1 MATAQELKQSPVQV
15 ASMLVGAAFLLV
27 GILGFVPGI
36 TQHFG
41 DIKFAGHDS
50 HAELLGIFQVSALH
64 NVVHLLFGVIGLAAA
79 RTSGTARTF
88 LVGGG
93 VVYLALWLYGMAIGH
108 ASGANFVPFNTADNW
123 LHLGL
128 GTAMVLVG
136 ATLGR
141 EAGHQVS
148 PA

>member
-50 HAELLGIFQVSALH
+50 PAELLGIFQVSALH

-93 VVYLALWLYGMAIGH
+93 AIYLALWVYGMAIGH

-128 GTAMVLVG
+128 GSAMVVLGV
-136 ATLGR
+136 TLGR
-141 EAGHQVS
+141 QVGHEVS